1 MFGAAFAAPCPS
13 NKVQCPQ
20 RHFILSPI
28 FKTNQGTIS
37 SGSVDDFEKFNFT
50 VTIFADF
57 FFFDHG
63 RERIRVFRG
72 SVKKELSFPDCFLN
86 FFIEPALLFKDSGR
100 EHGLFFGE

>member
-1 MFGAAFAAPCPS
+1 
-13 NKVQCPQ
+13 
-20 RHFILSPI
+20 
-28 FKTNQGTIS
+28 
-37 SGSVDDFEKFNFT
+37 VDDFEKFNFT